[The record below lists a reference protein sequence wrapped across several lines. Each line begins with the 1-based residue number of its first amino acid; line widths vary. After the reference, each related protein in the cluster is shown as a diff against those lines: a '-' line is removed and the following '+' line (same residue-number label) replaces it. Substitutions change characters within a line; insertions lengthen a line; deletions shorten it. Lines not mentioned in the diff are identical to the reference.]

1 MFVKQISVFLENKPG
16 RLSNLTSVL
25 AKNDVDIF
33 YITIAE
39 TGDYGVIRCVT
50 KNNDKAVAVLQ
61 AAGFTVSVTELVGV
75 EICDKPGALNEVLQ
89 FFAEKNIQ
97 IEYLYSF
104 SRDANKSAAILIKID
119 NAEGA
124 VKQIKKAGFNLITDL
139 TK

>member
-16 RLSNLTSVL
+16 RLSSLTNALSE
-25 AKNDVDIF
+25 KDVDIF

-39 TGDYGVIRCVT
+39 TGEYGVIRCVT

-75 EICDKPGALNEVLQ
+75 EIGDKPGALNEVLQ
-89 FFAEKNIQ
+89 FLSDKGIQ

-104 SRDANKSAAILIKID
+104 SRDAGKRAAILMKID
-119 NAEGA
+119 DAEGA
-124 VKQIKKAGFNLITDL
+124 AKLLKKRGFNLITDL